1 MLLQVPAGQAQLR
14 QKDDT
19 RMFDGSL
26 NDPAQISA
34 SVRPTRS
41 PKGSG
46 KLSLLG
52 IAALVPVPLNP
63 AHSFGNAPQTPQA
76 VIPVGVFPS
85 PEASPVPSPTEISLS
100 SVSCIQNPIFGIAAD
115 PQKLAASWVSNQ
127 QYGEAAHQVQQG
139 CASPSSL
146 LANAQK
152 LETFT

>member
-1 MLLQVPAGQAQLR
+1 MPAGQAQLR
-14 QKDDT
+14 QTDT
-19 RMFDGSL
+19 RVFDVSL

-52 IAALVPVPLNP
+52 TAPPVSLPQNG
-63 AHSFGNAPQTPQA
+63 GNAPQTPQA
-76 VIPVGVFPS
+76 VIPIGVFPS

-100 SVSCIQNPIFGIAAD
+100 SVSCIHNPIFGIAAD

-127 QYGEAAHQVQQG
+127 QYGEAAHQVMKENALQR
-139 CASPSSL
+139 SSSSVTH
-146 LANAQK
+146 AQ
-152 LETFT
+152 TVVTPM